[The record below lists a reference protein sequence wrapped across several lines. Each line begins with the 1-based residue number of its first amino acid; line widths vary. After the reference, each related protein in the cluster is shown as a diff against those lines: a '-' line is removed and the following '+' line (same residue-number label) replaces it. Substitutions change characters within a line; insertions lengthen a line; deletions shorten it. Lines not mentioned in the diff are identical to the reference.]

1 MLKPKNKSNKI
12 TTKTKVDLT
21 LAILFIFL
29 CLAFFVNG
37 KFYRKNAIS
46 VNIINHS
53 LSKTSTNAPMNLR
66 ESKLNLKEPSK
77 NSLAKNVYNSDGQK
91 RAYLTFDDGPS
102 PKTTPGILKVLD
114 RYNIK
119 ATFFIVGSLAI
130 ISPYL
135 VKLEA
140 NDGQS
145 IGNHTY
151 SHEYKQI
158 YSNINAFIKDVNKCD
173 AILKSIIGSSYNS
186 KLLRFPGGSF
196 GPSRAPFREAIKKL
210 GYRYIDWNDLSGDAD
225 GQNITVI
232 KLLYNIKK
240 YTKGKEHVVI
250 LMHDAPDK
258 KTTVQALPEIIE
270 YLKSQGYSF
279 DTLK

>member
-1 MLKPKNKSNKI
+1 MLKLKNERKI
-12 TTKTKVDLT
+12 IIKTTLS
-21 LAILFIFL
+21 LIILMIFL
-29 CLAFFVNG
+29 CLVFFIDD
-37 KFYRKNAIS
+37 KFYSKNTIS
-46 VNIINHS
+46 TSIIKGALAKS
-53 LSKTSTNAPMNLR
+53 STSAPMNLR
-66 ESKLNLKEPSK
+66 ESKLDLKEPSV
-77 NSLAKNVYNSDGQK
+77 NSSTKNVYSFDGQK

-119 ATFFIVGSLAI
+119 ATFFIVGSMAI
-130 ISPYL
+130 INPYL

-145 IGNHTY
+145 IGNHTF

-158 YSNINAFIKDVNKCD
+158 YSNTTAFINDVNKCN
-173 AILKSIIGSSYNS
+173 AVLKSILGSGFNS
-186 KLLRFPGGSF
+186 KILRFPGGSF
-196 GPSRAPFREAIKKL
+196 GTSRAPFRDAINNS
-210 GYRYIDWNDLSGDAD
+210 GYRYIDWNDLNGDAE
-225 GQNITVI
+225 GKNITVP
-232 KLLYNIKK
+232 KLLNNIKR

-250 LMHDAPDK
+250 LMHDARDK
-258 KTTVQALPEIIE
+258 KTTVQALPKIIE

>member
-1 MLKPKNKSNKI
+1 MLKLKNKRKI
-12 TTKTKVDLT
+12 
-21 LAILFIFL
+21 ILNINLSLIILIIFL
-29 CLAFFVNG
+29 CLVFFIDG
-37 KFYRKNAIS
+37 KFYSKNTIS
-46 VNIINHS
+46 TSIIKGPLAKS
-53 LSKTSTNAPMNLR
+53 STSAPMNLR
-66 ESKLNLKEPSK
+66 ESKLDPKEPSV
-77 NSLAKNVYNSDGQK
+77 NSSAKNVYNSDGQK

-119 ATFFIVGSLAI
+119 ATFFIVGSMAI
-130 ISPYL
+130 INPHL

-145 IGNHTY
+145 IGNHTF

-158 YSNINAFIKDVNKCD
+158 YSNTNAFINDVNKCD
-173 AILKSIIGSSYNS
+173 TVLKSILGSGFNS
-186 KLLRFPGGSF
+186 KILRFPGGSF
-196 GPSRAPFREAIKKL
+196 GTSRAPFRDAINNS
-210 GYRYIDWNDLSGDAD
+210 GYRYIDWNDLNGDAE
-225 GQNITVI
+225 GKNITVP
-232 KLLYNIKK
+232 KLLNNIKR

-250 LMHDAPDK
+250 LMHDATDK
-258 KTTVQALPEIIE
+258 KTTVQALPKIIE